1 MASEQD
7 TGEWPL
13 KRLLS
18 EVVGSGPKS
27 AEDMTPAQAT
37 AAFEQILHGTPDQT
51 TLGAFWLANRWKKNT
66 PTELAAY
73 RDVMARNSVAS
84 MAPDCDPVDCGA
96 NYDGKGRTALLG
108 VAAGLVAA
116 GAGTPVVVHSGD
128 RVPSGEGVAY
138 KHVLDELGVETD
150 LTPAASAAM
159 TDDVGF
165 GFYYQPNFNP
175 GVHDLLD
182 RRRQMGV
189 RTFVNTVETLA
200 NPASADVHLG
210 SFYHLSFAKKL
221 TETVTA
227 SETADFS
234 RVLLF
239 QGLEGYDDVRPGST
253 TVAEWDGDAVE
264 DFTIETESYGMAL
277 ENADLEVADVAADSA
292 RITTDVLAGERGD
305 GFADAVAL
313 NAALRLY
320 AAEDVADIEEGIAI
334 ARETIETGAAA
345 EALEDL
351 RAFSA

>member
-1 MASEQD
+1 MATGD
-7 TGEWPL
+7 ATGEWPL
-13 KRLLS
+13 KRLMS

-27 AEDMTPAQAT
+27 AEDMDREQAT
-37 AAFEQILHGTPDQT
+37 EAFERVLRGDPDPT

-73 RDVMARNSVAS
+73 RDVMARESVAS
-84 MAPDCDPVDCGA
+84 VAPDCDPVDCGA

-116 GAGTPVVVHSGD
+116 SAGTHVVVHSGD

-138 KHVLDELGVETD
+138 KHVLDELGVATD
-150 LTPAASAAM
+150 LTPAESAAM
-159 TDDVGF
+159 TDAVGF
-165 GFYYQPNFNP
+165 GFYYQPGFNP
-175 GVHDLLD
+175 GVHGLLD
-182 RRRQMGV
+182 RREQMGV
-189 RTFVNTVETLA
+189 RTFLNTVETLA
-200 NPASADVHLG
+200 NPADADVHLG

-221 TETVTA
+221 TDTVAA

-253 TVAEWDGDAVE
+253 TVAEWDGDALD
-264 DFTIETESYGMAL
+264 DFTIETDDYGMAM
-277 ENADLEVADVAADSA
+277 EDADLEVADVAADSA
-292 RITTDVLAGERGD
+292 AITEDVLTGERTD

-320 AAEDVADIEEGIAI
+320 AAEDVADIADGLDV
-334 ARETIETGAAA
+334 ARDAIETGAAA
-345 EALEDL
+345 EALADL
-351 RAFSA
+351 RAFEA

>member
-37 AAFEQILHGTPDQT
+37 VAFEQILRGTPDQT

-138 KHVLDELGVETD
+138 KHVLDELGVETN

-159 TDDVGF
+159 TDEVGF